1 MEYQYPNDD
10 SVAFHALMQ
19 RSGEMRALSND
30 LRMCKALAAQ
40 HFNDASVDAA
50 VMIYDRLQA
59 LRANKNKN
67 IH

>member
-1 MEYQYPNDD
+1 MEYKYPNDD
-10 SVAFHALMQ
+10 SVAFHALMH
-19 RSGEMRALSND
+19 RSGEMRTLSSD
-30 LRMCKALAAQ
+30 LLMCKALATQ

-50 VMIYDRLQA
+50 VMIYDRLQT